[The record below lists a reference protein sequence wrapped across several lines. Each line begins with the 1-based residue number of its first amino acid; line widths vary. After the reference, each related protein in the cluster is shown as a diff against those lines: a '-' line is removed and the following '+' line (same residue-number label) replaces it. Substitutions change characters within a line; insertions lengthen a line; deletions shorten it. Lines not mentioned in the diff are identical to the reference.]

1 MFAGELHRTCTR
13 WKKAAEHLDSRGL
26 AGAVGTQQA
35 IHLSVTHLQRDVAYG
50 GEIAKILAQLACA
63 DSDLTAQMA
72 VVVTAGK
79 RSFMFLLPQV
89 AQGRDKSVLQRG
101 LIDTDLF
108 DGKLFLLK
116 SLFDRARG
124 RLRIPGQQVDTVT
137 EALNVENHAVV
148 LAIGAAQSRQHPFS

>member
-35 IHLSVTHLQRDVAYG
+35 IHLSVTHLQGDVAYG

-63 DSDLTAQMA
+63 NSDLAAQMA

-79 RSFMFLLPQV
+79 RSFVFLLPQV
-89 AQGRDKSVLQRG
+89 AQGRDESVLQRG
-101 LIDTDLF
+101 LVDTDLF
-108 DGKLFLLK
+108 DGKLFLSK
-116 SLFDRARG
+116 FLFDYALG
-124 RLRIPGQQVDTVT
+124 RLGIPGQQVDAVS
-137 EALNVENHAVV
+137 EALNVKNHAVV
-148 LAIGAAQSRQHPFS
+148 HPIGAAE